1 MAEFSSRAQFP
12 PTKVGASPRFLRSL
26 EGEVAPLRQQF
37 ISAAELLPTELPA
50 VSAWIRSFQTIDAET
65 AVESE
70 RARWLCAAVL
80 LAGWVGYGIADAS
93 SSLSSFGIDFPASGN
108 SELEASAASVRTLDR
123 DRAAQLFPY
132 ILDTYGRTSRL
143 DVIRQSERGA
153 ARKSRKAAGSF
164 YTPQDVASFMVESII
179 DRSTSAR
186 QVWIDPAVGSGVF
199 LREVLM
205 SQDCEERERFAC
217 DNLFGVDVS
226 PTACDFTAVL
236 LATLACKNADRVP
249 STFRK
254 IRSHMMAA
262 DATRLH
268 KGDHRERLAGMIPK
282 DGAVRLICNPP
293 YVRGPS
299 VPGADGHALTHLY
312 LHFVQLA
319 TTLAGRPEDAAAFV
333 LPLAMGTNR
342 SSEHR
347 RVRSAIE
354 RAPGNWNFLFFDR
367 QPHALFGEDAKT
379 RATILVKRPA
389 DASTIR
395 TSSLLKWTSKQRAS
409 IFDLSRSVGYD
420 RTIASFVP
428 KLGSDGERELYTA
441 LDEYRSPFGEKIDVR
456 KAAASEIA
464 GKALSDD
471 VFVAGTAYNFLNV
484 FRNYPDKLTELGDL
498 SASGI
503 HKIANDD
510 GREAWIR
517 TALLTSLTTFWLWHV
532 ECDGFHVP
540 TYFLRELPLFSIA
553 WDESEAA
560 RLELRGKRIWDGLSQ
575 DVIVS
580 VNAGKRTFAFRPS
593 QIDRS
598 RGEVDEIILEK
609 LRVSPRVAE
618 ALKDFE
624 RRTVSVDGS
633 DRGRRTHSGRKM
645 IG

>member
-1 MAEFSSRAQFP
+1 
-12 PTKVGASPRFLRSL
+12 
-26 EGEVAPLRQQF
+26 
-37 ISAAELLPTELPA
+37 ELLPAELPA
-50 VSAWIRSFQTIDAET
+50 VEEWIGSLKTKD
-65 AVESE
+65 VESVGASD
-70 RARWLCAAVL
+70 RARWLCAAVI
-80 LAGWVGYGIADAS
+80 LAGWIGHEIDNAAS
-93 SSLSSFGIDFPASGN
+93 ALRAFGIDFSSSDEGA
-108 SELEASAASVRTLDR
+108 LVASAALVHSLDR
-123 DRAAQLFPY
+123 NRAAQFFPY
-132 ILDTYGRTSRL
+132 MLDIYGRTSRL
-143 DVIRQSERGA
+143 DVIRQSGRGV
-153 ARKSRKAAGSF
+153 ARRGRKAAGSF
-164 YTPQDVASFMVESII
+164 YTPQDVAQFMVASIA
-179 DRSTSAR
+179 DKSPSAD
-186 QVWIDPAVGSGVF
+186 QVWFDPAVGSGVF
-199 LREVLM
+199 LREVLK
-205 SQDCEERERFAC
+205 SQGGEKSQSFAC
-217 DNLFGVDVS
+217 ENLFGADVS
-226 PTACDFTAVL
+226 PIACDFSAVL
-236 LATLACKNADRVP
+236 LATEACDDVGALP
-249 STFRK
+249 SAFRR
-254 IRSHMMAA
+254 IRSHMMAV
-262 DATRLH
+262 DATKLH
-268 KGDHRERLAGMIPK
+268 KGEHCDRLTALFPSGSS
-282 DGAVRLICNPP
+282 VRMICNPP
-293 YVRGPS
+293 YVRGAA
-299 VPGADGHALTHLY
+299 VPGADGHGLSHLY
-312 LHFVQLA
+312 LHFVQLSM
-319 TTLAGRPEDAAAFV
+319 TIAGRAEDAAVFV

-342 SSEHR
+342 SSDHR

-420 RTIASFVP
+420 GTIASFVP
-428 KLGSDGERELYTA
+428 KLGSDGERELYAA

-540 TYFLRELPLFSIA
+540 TYFLRELPLFSFA